1 MTIYNDQLP
10 RDAPLVRDDN
20 VKVLS
25 NVEADVSHIPENQL
39 TRRQGADGQWYYE
52 LSCKIEAVYLS
63 ASTTYT
69 LLYNSES
76 REIYMPLS
84 FANTQYRPAIQHSDM
99 RICLTGYTDLGV
111 DGTMSLCIWN

>member
-1 MTIYNDQLP
+1 MTHGHDFSYTSNIPQGSEVSENEPYFTSFVWTGAVKEGRIRKIKMTIYNDQLP
-10 RDAPLVRDDN
+10 RDAPLIRDDN

-76 REIYMPLS
+76 
-84 FANTQYRPAIQHSDM
+84 
-99 RICLTGYTDLGV
+99 
-111 DGTMSLCIWN
+111 